1 MQRKFLED
9 LGLDKDNIDKVLNRY
24 NQDLEKA
31 KQPLIVERDGLKD
44 QLKTAQDALKEFD
57 GVDVKDLQGKIDSL
71 NTELANKDKEYK
83 DKIADMEFTSV
94 LDSALSKSGAKNS
107 KAVKALLDLDN
118 LKTSKNQAEDI
129 EEAINN
135 VKSDNDY
142 MFKSDEPIKNP
153 VKNTGNTSIKPDSM
167 SAIRSAMGLGEPKEN
182 D

>member
-1 MQRKFLED
+1 MQREFLED
-9 LGLDKDNIDKVLNRY
+9 LGLDKDNIDKVLNQY

-31 KQPLIVERDGLKD
+31 KQPLIVERDSLKD
-44 QLKTAQDALKEFD
+44 QLKTALKEFD

-94 LDSALSKSGAKNS
+94 LDTALSKSGAKNS

-129 EEAINN
+129 EKAIKD
-135 VKSDNDY
+135 VKTENDY
-142 MFKSDEPIKNP
+142 MFKSDEPFKNP
-153 VKNTGNTSIKPDSM
+153 VKNTGNTNIKPDSM
-167 SAIRSAMGLGEPKEN
+167 SAIRSAMGLGEPKE
-182 D
+182 DK

>member
-1 MQRKFLED
+1 M
-9 LGLDKDNIDKVLNRY
+9 
-24 NQDLEKA
+24 
-31 KQPLIVERDGLKD
+31 
-44 QLKTAQDALKEFD
+44 
-57 GVDVKDLQGKIDSL
+57 DVKDLQGKIDSL

-83 DKIADMEFTSV
+83 NKIADMEFTSV

-118 LKTSKNQAEDI
+118 LKKSKNQAEDI
-129 EEAINN
+129 EEAIKN

-153 VKNTGNTSIKPDSM
+153 VKNTGNTNIKPDSM

-182 D
+182 N